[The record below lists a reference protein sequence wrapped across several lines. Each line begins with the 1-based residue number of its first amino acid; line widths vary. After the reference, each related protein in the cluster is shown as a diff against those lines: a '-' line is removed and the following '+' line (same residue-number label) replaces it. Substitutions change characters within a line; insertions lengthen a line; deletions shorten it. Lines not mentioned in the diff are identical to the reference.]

1 MQRIDTNGDGKIDYQ
16 EFAAKFKDNSL
27 DTRMAV
33 RAANR
38 MAKLKELM
46 NLHMTSANDAF
57 RFFDVEKD
65 GRITFAD
72 FCKLVTRAH
81 ELAGEK
87 PPTYPII
94 KDLFDTIDV
103 RKDGMLDLHEWQ
115 QTFSHVEQSNSRISF
130 KTTELSTWENSREF
144 SQIGALMAK
153 NRKVI

>member
-57 RFFDVEKD
+57 RFVSVTLVHLSKFEIAKAFLFLSKF
-65 GRITFAD
+65 GR
-72 FCKLVTRAH
+72 
-81 ELAGEK
+81 
-87 PPTYPII
+87 
-94 KDLFDTIDV
+94 
-103 RKDGMLDLHEWQ
+103 
-115 QTFSHVEQSNSRISF
+115 F
-130 KTTELSTWENSREF
+130 KYRFEF
-144 SQIGALMAK
+144 LLCY
-153 NRKVI
+153 

>member
-57 RFFDVEKD
+57 RFVSVTLVPHSKFEIPKALLFLSKI
-65 GRITFAD
+65 GRF
-72 FCKLVTRAH
+72 K
-81 ELAGEK
+81 
-87 PPTYPII
+87 YPR
-94 KDLFDTIDV
+94 F
-103 RKDGMLDLHEWQ
+103 
-115 QTFSHVEQSNSRISF
+115 
-130 KTTELSTWENSREF
+130 EF
-144 SQIGALMAK
+144 LLCY
-153 NRKVI
+153 